1 MLDFSLAFSM
11 HTASGHAFALGSW
24 ALPSLEL
31 SPTVLLRAGSA
42 TAKLL
47 AIIPTGTR
55 VYLPALPADPPD
67 AVEGAL
73 RLLRRENAGLLAV
86 PHIPATRV
94 ASTAALEHQLG
105 AWQRAS
111 GDGVREVLI
120 VRGDL
125 NAHHGEV
132 GETAGAPSR
141 GPFGR
146 SLDLLE
152 TGVLQRAGIHAVS
165 LCGHPEGVGHL
176 SAAGACE
183 ALVAKLQ
190 WAEAASV
197 EARIVT
203 QFCFSARTTIAYAEQ
218 LRAAGVTAPLSVGVV
233 GPCKAEVRARMAERC
248 GVTPPAGGES
258 DHPDGALL
266 NEHEWPSEYV
276 RVLAQWQRGG
286 LAGASGH
293 GVQALHLHL
302 YPFGGLGST
311 LRWMVE
317 RLPGLMEAQ

>member
-11 HTASGHAFALGSW
+11 LTASGHAFALGSW

-125 NAHHGEV
+125 NAH
-132 GETAGAPSR
+132 
-141 GPFGR
+141 
-146 SLDLLE
+146 
-152 TGVLQRAGIHAVS
+152 
-165 LCGHPEGVGHL
+165 
-176 SAAGACE
+176 
-183 ALVAKLQ
+183 
-190 WAEAASV
+190 EAAS
-197 EARIVT
+197 A
-203 QFCFSARTTIAYAEQ
+203 SAA
-218 LRAAGVTAPLSVGVV
+218 
-233 GPCKAEVRARMAERC
+233 
-248 GVTPPAGGES
+248 
-258 DHPDGALL
+258 
-266 NEHEWPSEYV
+266 EHEATKSSVAFAAAASAAAAKGASSVSTTSGRLPRGTLEWRPAVSRSGEP
-276 RVLAQWQRGG
+276 AQDRRAEGRSNASALSTQHASPGGHRGG
-286 LAGASGH
+286 TCANRACG
-293 GVQALHLHL
+293 
-302 YPFGGLGST
+302 
-311 LRWMVE
+311 
-317 RLPGLMEAQ
+317 PGD

>member
-1 MLDFSLAFSM
+1 MRTSHSIGARS
-11 HTASGHAFALGSW
+11 SW

-31 SPTVLLRAGSA
+31 SPTGLLRAGSA

-47 AIIPTGTR
+47 AMIPTGTC

-94 ASTAALEHQLG
+94 ASTAALERQLG

-125 NAHHGEV
+125 NAHHGE
-132 GETAGAPSR
+132 ESATAGAPSR
-141 GPFGR
+141 GLFGR

-203 QFCFSARTTIAYAEQ
+203 QFCFSARATIAYAEQ

-233 GPCKAEVRARMAERC
+233 GPCKAEIRTRMAERC

-266 NEHEWPSEYV
+266 NEHDWPSEYV
-276 RVLAQWQRGG
+276 RALAQWQRDG

-293 GVQALHLHL
+293 GVQALHL

-311 LRWMVE
+311 LRWVEE
-317 RLPGLMEAQ
+317 RLPGLMLPAQ